1 MDFSYHT
8 QAWPLS
14 DNSGYFLTGLQGA
27 IGKIC
32 KYIFSSSQAQC
43 QMITNIFAGY
53 SPLKLSDTQFFF
65 IGHDISN
72 YLLHVYKINFSSTSL
87 EWANKI
93 ENNPW
98 CSSAGDSESVLSGD
112 SSTIYS
118 FFLYGPSN
126 LKSLYFT
133 SFSASTGNV
142 ASTRYK
148 SSVSIARI
156 SWGIAL
162 SGDYIVANTE
172 YYCYLIVYKISSST
186 FIIKSFSGFAI
197 YRITTELSTGR

>member
-8 QAWPLS
+8 QAWPLF

-93 ENNPW
+93 EN
-98 CSSAGDSESVLSGD
+98 
-112 SSTIYS
+112 YS
-118 FFLYGPSN
+118 
-126 LKSLYFT
+126 
-133 SFSASTGNV
+133 
-142 ASTRYK
+142 
-148 SSVSIARI
+148 
-156 SWGIAL
+156 
-162 SGDYIVANTE
+162 
-172 YYCYLIVYKISSST
+172 
-186 FIIKSFSGFAI
+186 
-197 YRITTELSTGR
+197 